1 LVFIFLE
8 QTKTGTLKSSKYL
21 FCCCFFKYMKN
32 NKKEI
37 AEREIAKEKITYL
50 G

>member
-8 QTKTGTLKSSKYL
+8 QTKTCILKSSKY
-21 FCCCFFKYMKN
+21 FFKYMKN
-32 NKKEI
+32 KQKEI
-37 AEREIAKEKITYL
+37 AKREIAKEKKTYL